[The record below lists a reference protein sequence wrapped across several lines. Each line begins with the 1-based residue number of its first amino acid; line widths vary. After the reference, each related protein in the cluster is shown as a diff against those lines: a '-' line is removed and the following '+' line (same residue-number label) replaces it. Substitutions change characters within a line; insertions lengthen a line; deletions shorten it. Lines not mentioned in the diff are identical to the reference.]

1 MEEERGDEGDD
12 LRWRVNR
19 WWLVN
24 PTGVCRVSV
33 CLSRQGVGLFL
44 ISSRQRIQM
53 GGGEG
58 GSCFLSFVAN
68 GCRCDDLVFLRL
80 SHPSRARALQVSG
93 RHRDPITIPPVPKA
107 SVNLG
112 V

>member
-1 MEEERGDEGDD
+1 MVVGQPYGRMSCFCVPLPPGRGI
-12 LRWRVNR
+12 LF
-19 WWLVN
+19 L
-24 PTGVCRVSV
+24 
-33 CLSRQGVGLFL
+33 LFL